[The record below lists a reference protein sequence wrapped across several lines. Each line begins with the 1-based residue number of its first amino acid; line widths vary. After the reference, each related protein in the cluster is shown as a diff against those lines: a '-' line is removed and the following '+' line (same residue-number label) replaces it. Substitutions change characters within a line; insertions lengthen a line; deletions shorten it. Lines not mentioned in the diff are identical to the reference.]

1 MQFVT
6 DAGNYVIITV
16 CLSVCELDNV
26 KSFGRIW
33 IKFSGLIDYGTGTNG
48 LQFEHPQPVML
59 ILVLVLKDQIEV
71 LVLVLASLVFVL
83 VLVLVSLVLVLVLV
97 LAGPVL
103 DKSYSLI

>member
-1 MQFVT
+1 MLVTLIMRGYWWLMQFVT

-59 ILVLVLKDQIEV
+59 ILVLVLKD
-71 LVLVLASLVFVL
+71 SLRTKL
-83 VLVLVSLVLVLVLV
+83 KSL
-97 LAGPVL
+97 
-103 DKSYSLI
+103 SLSLQV